1 MTEEHTICI
10 KKKDIVMSL
19 SDTSGKIWCEIACDE
34 SNCVLTLFPQNI
46 PEDYRGKKNT
56 DTVKCAVSC
65 ASITET
71 NRCQEALATLIS
83 NGYNEPLNWYI
94 AMDLE
99 DLMKIFS
106 DEISFC
112 ELTVDTD
119 KLESYSE
126 TISKLNVN
134 RVAFIYLRANE
145 DTLNEYVLNTVLCPN
160 AITEK
165 DVEPWIQYSIDNEMP
180 LGSVVGDMWYR

>member
-1 MTEEHTICI
+1 MLTKKIKNNTI
-10 KKKDIVMSL
+10 SL
-19 SDTSGKIWCEIACDE
+19 SDTSGKVWCEIVCNE
-34 SNCVLTLFPQNI
+34 SNCVLTLFLQNI

-65 ASITET
+65 ASPAEAQC
-71 NRCQEALATLIS
+71 CQEALATLIS
-83 NGYNEPLNWYI
+83 NGYNDPFNWYI
-94 AMDLE
+94 ALDIE
-99 DLMKIFS
+99 DLIKIFL
-106 DEISFC
+106 DEMSFC

-134 RVAFIYLRANE
+134 RMAFIYLRANE
-145 DTLNEYVLNTVLCPN
+145 DTLNEYVLNAVLCPN

-165 DVEPWIQYSIDNEMP
+165 DAEHWSQYSLDNEIP
-180 LGSVVGDMWYR
+180 LGSVVVDMWYC

>member
-1 MTEEHTICI
+1 MMLTKNVTNRNA
-10 KKKDIVMSL
+10 IVFA
-19 SDTSGKIWCEIACDE
+19 DTSEQMWVEITHNE

-65 ASITET
+65 ASPAEAQ
-71 NRCQEALATLIS
+71 RCQEALATLIS
-83 NGYNEPLNWYI
+83 NGYNDPFNWYI
-94 AMDLE
+94 ALDIE
-99 DLMKIFS
+99 DLIKIFS
-106 DEISFC
+106 EEMSFC

-126 TISKLNVN
+126 TISKLDVN
-134 RVAFIYLRANE
+134 RMAFIYLRANK
-145 DTLNEYVLNTVLCPN
+145 DTLNEYVLNTVRYPD

-180 LGSVVGDMWYR
+180 LGSVVVDMWYC

>member
-1 MTEEHTICI
+1 MLTKKIKNNTI
-10 KKKDIVMSL
+10 SL
-19 SDTSGKIWCEIACDE
+19 SEISDKLWCEIICNE

-46 PEDYRGKKNT
+46 PEEFRGKENT
-56 DTVKCAVSC
+56 NTVKWQISC
-65 ASITET
+65 ASPTEAQ
-71 NRCQEALATLIS
+71 RCQEALASLIS

-94 AMDLE
+94 AMDIE
-99 DLMKIFS
+99 DLIKIFS
-106 DEISFC
+106 DEMSFC

-134 RVAFIYLRANE
+134 RMAFIYLRAKE
-145 DTLNEYVLNTVLCPN
+145 DTLNEYVLNAVLCPN

-165 DVEPWIQYSIDNEMP
+165 DAEHWAQYSIDNEMP
-180 LGSVVGDMWYR
+180 LGSVVVDMWYC

>member
-1 MTEEHTICI
+1 MLTKKIKNNTI
-10 KKKDIVMSL
+10 SL
-19 SDTSGKIWCEIACDE
+19 SDTSGTVWCEIACDE

-65 ASITET
+65 ASTAEAQ
-71 NRCQEALATLIS
+71 RCQEALATLIS
-83 NGYNEPLNWYI
+83 NGYSEPLNWYI
-94 AMDLE
+94 ALDIE
-99 DLMKIFS
+99 DLIKIFS
-106 DEISFC
+106 DEMSFC

-126 TISKLNVN
+126 TIPTSNVN
-134 RVAFIYLRANE
+134 RMAFIYLRVNE
-145 DTLNEYVLNTVLCPN
+145 DTLNEYVLNAVLCPN

-165 DVEPWIQYSIDNEMP
+165 DAEHWIQYSIDNEMP
-180 LGSVVGDMWYR
+180 LGSVVVDMWYC

>member
-1 MTEEHTICI
+1 MLAAKITNNAI
-10 KKKDIVMSL
+10 SL
-19 SDTSGKIWCEIACDE
+19 SDASGKVWCEIICDE
-34 SNCVLTLFPQNI
+34 NNCVLTLFAQNI

-65 ASITET
+65 ASPTEAQ
-71 NRCQEALATLIS
+71 RCQEALATLIT
-83 NGYNEPLNWYI
+83 NGYNDPFNWYI
-94 AMDLE
+94 ALDIE

-106 DEISFC
+106 DEMSFC

-134 RVAFIYLRANE
+134 RMAFVYFRANE
-145 DTLNEYVLNTVLCPN
+145 DTLNEYVLNAVLCPN

-165 DVEPWIQYSIDNEMP
+165 DVEHWIQYSIDNTVSI
-180 LGSVVGDMWYR
+180 GSIVIDVWHC

>member
-1 MTEEHTICI
+1 MLT
-10 KKKDIVMSL
+10 KKITNNIL
-19 SDTSGKIWCEIACDE
+19 SISYTSGKVWCEIACDE
-34 SNCVLTLFPQNI
+34 NSCVLTLFAQNI

-65 ASITET
+65 ASSAEAQ
-71 NRCQEALATLIS
+71 RCQEALATLIS
-83 NGYNEPLNWYI
+83 NGYDDPLNWYI
-94 AMDLE
+94 ALDIE
-99 DLMKIFS
+99 DVMKIFS
-106 DEISFC
+106 DEMNFC

-134 RVAFIYLRANE
+134 RMAFIYLRGNE
-145 DTLNEYVLNTVLCPN
+145 DTLNEYVLNAVLCSN

-165 DVEPWIQYSIDNEMP
+165 DAEHWIQYSIDN
-180 LGSVVGDMWYR
+180 GSVVVDMWYC

>member
-1 MTEEHTICI
+1 MLKKIANKNSIVIADSSEKVWCKIIHNKNICI
-10 KKKDIVMSL
+10 I
-19 SDTSGKIWCEIACDE
+19 
-34 SNCVLTLFPQNI
+34 TLFAQNI

-65 ASITET
+65 TSPAEAQ
-71 NRCQEALATLIS
+71 RCQEALATLIT
-83 NGYNEPLNWYI
+83 NGYNDPFNWYI
-94 AMDLE
+94 ALDIE

-106 DEISFC
+106 DEMSFC

-134 RVAFIYLRANE
+134 RKAFIYLRANE
-145 DTLNEYVLNTVLCPN
+145 DTLNEYALNTVLCPN
-160 AITEK
+160 AIAKK
-165 DVEPWIQYSIDNEMP
+165 DAEHWIQYSIDNTVS
-180 LGSVVGDMWYR
+180 LGSIVIDVWHC

>member
-1 MTEEHTICI
+1 MLTKKITNNTI
-10 KKKDIVMSL
+10 SL
-19 SDTSGKIWCEIACDE
+19 SDTSGKVWCEIACDE
-34 SNCVLTLFPQNI
+34 SNCVLTLFAQNI

-65 ASITET
+65 ASPTEAQ
-71 NRCQEALATLIS
+71 RCQEALATLIS
-83 NGYNEPLNWYI
+83 NGYSEPLNWYI

-99 DLMKIFS
+99 DLIKIFS
-106 DEISFC
+106 DEMSFC

-134 RVAFIYLRANE
+134 RMAFIYLRANE

-165 DVEPWIQYSIDNEMP
+165 DAELWSQYSLDNEIP
-180 LGSVVGDMWYR
+180 LGSVVVDMWYC

>member
-1 MTEEHTICI
+1 MTEERKTLE
-10 KKKDIVMSL
+10 KKDVQ
-19 SDTSGKIWCEIACDE
+19 TPEEI
-34 SNCVLTLFPQNI
+34 LTLINHRTKF
-46 PEDYRGKKNT
+46 
-56 DTVKCAVSC
+56 SC
-65 ASITET
+65 PTPAEAKL
-71 NRCQEALATLIS
+71 CKEALATLIS

-94 AMDLE
+94 AMDFE

-134 RVAFIYLRANE
+134 RMTFIYLRANE
-145 DTLNEYVLNTVLCPN
+145 ETLNEYVLNAVLCPN

-165 DVEPWIQYSIDNEMP
+165 DAEHWIQYSIDNEMP
-180 LGSVVGDMWYR
+180 LGSVVVDMWYC

>member
-1 MTEEHTICI
+1 MLTKKIKNNTI
-10 KKKDIVMSL
+10 SL
-19 SDTSGKIWCEIACDE
+19 SDTSGKVWCEIACDE

-165 DVEPWIQYSIDNEMP
+165 DAEHWIQYSIDNEMP
-180 LGSVVGDMWYR
+180 LGSVVVDMWYC

>member
-1 MTEEHTICI
+1 MLTKKIKNNTI
-10 KKKDIVMSL
+10 SL
-19 SDTSGKIWCEIACDE
+19 SDISGKVWCEIVCNE
-34 SNCVLTLFPQNI
+34 CNCVLTLFPQNI

-65 ASITET
+65 ASTAEAQ
-71 NRCQEALATLIS
+71 RCQEALATLIS
-83 NGYNEPLNWYI
+83 NGYSKPLNWYI
-94 AMDLE
+94 ALDIE
-99 DLMKIFS
+99 DLIKIFS
-106 DEISFC
+106 DEMSFC

-134 RVAFIYLRANE
+134 RMAFIYLRANE
-145 DTLNEYVLNTVLCPN
+145 DTLNEYVLNAVLCPH

-165 DVEPWIQYSIDNEMP
+165 DAEHWIQYSIDNEMP
-180 LGSVVGDMWYR
+180 LGSVVVDMWYC